1 MPQGGAPFPGMP
13 AYPQGYGSGMPLQ
26 APSGGT
32 AITAGVLGILGAVWA
47 IIAAL
52 ANVDAISSASG
63 LSIAWVI
70 DMQIVAFVIEL
81 LTLGPGSIM
90 LLMRRMAGRWLVGF
104 GAAVHI
110 LQGIIA
116 VIAFLNLNAV
126 AAQSGVSTG
135 AFVGGGVLGALIVLA
150 PAIATLVLVLLPL
163 TGRWCAWHTQRVATA
178 Y

>member
-13 AYPQGYGSGMPLQ
+13 AYPQGYGSGMPIQ

-52 ANVDAISSASG
+52 ANVDAISAASG

-90 LLMRRMAGRWLVGF
+90 LLMRRMGGRWLVAF
-104 GAAVHI
+104 GCAIHI

-116 VIAFLNLNAV
+116 VIAFLNFTTGAV
-126 AAQSGVSTG
+126 QSGVSTG
-135 AFVGGGVLGALIVLA
+135 VFVGGDVLYELIVLA
-150 PAIATLVLVLLPL
+150 PAVATLVLVLVPL
-163 TGRWCAWHTQRVATA
+163 TGRWCAWRIQRVATA